1 MKIGNCRYVKY
12 IMNKTL
18 YSTGILKVKTTPDK
32 RLVKENEPHLMLVN
46 KVSKRRKSFHLSF
59 DLKKGHSLKIAAA
72 VLIMIPVFALLAY
85 FLCVYPV
92 KNLDIA
98 LEVNGESVTDSMLSY
113 ATLTFDGQGSGD
125 VSAVSAAVIPV
136 VKTLSYVIKPGD
148 TISGISKRYN
158 LDEGTLISFN
168 KISNVRRIIPGNTL
182 KIPDI
187 DGIPYTVRKGD
198 TLEKISG
205 KYQVPL
211 NAILDAND
219 LESEIIEP
227 GTNIFIPGARIS
239 DYEYKKATGTLFIY
253 PTRGRLTSPF
263 GYRIDPFTGT
273 RRMHYG
279 IDLANRIGTP
289 VRASMSGTVVVI
301 ANHPQGYGN
310 YIVIRHERGYQSLYG
325 HLDKIL
331 VRKGQRVSQ
340 GQKIG
345 LMGSTGRSTGPH
357 LHFSLYKNYVP
368 VNPLGGYL
376 YK

>member
-1 MKIGNCRYVKY
+1 
-12 IMNKTL
+12 MNKTL
-18 YSTGILKVKTTPDK
+18 YSAGINKLRTTSVKRTTA
-32 RLVKENEPHLMLVN
+32 ESEPRLMLIN
-46 KVSKRRKSFHLSF
+46 KVTRRKKGTSLSF
-59 DLKKGHSLKIAAA
+59 DFRKTDFLKMGAGF
-72 VLIMIPVFALLAY
+72 LILVPVVSFLIY
-85 FLCVYPV
+85 FFRVYPV
-92 KNLDIA
+92 KSLDIA
-98 LEVNGESVTDSMLSY
+98 VLTDTEVINESMLSY

-125 VSAVSAAVIPV
+125 VSAVSVNVTPV

-148 TISGISKRYN
+148 TISGIAKKYN
-158 LDEGTLISFN
+158 LDEGTLIGFN

-205 KYQVPL
+205 RYKVPL

-219 LESEIIEP
+219 LETEVIEP
-227 GTNIFIPGARIS
+227 GSSLFIPGARIS

-253 PTRGRLTSPF
+253 PVRGRLTSPF
-263 GYRIDPFTGT
+263 GYRTDPFTGT

-279 IDLANRIGTP
+279 IDLANRAGTP
-289 VRASMSGTVVVI
+289 VRATMDGTVVVV

-310 YIVIRHERGYQSLYG
+310 YIVIRHARGYQSLYG
-325 HLDKIL
+325 HLSRIL
-331 VRKGQRVSQ
+331 VRKGQRVIQ

-368 VNPLGGYL
+368 VNPLAGYL

>member
-1 MKIGNCRYVKY
+1 M
-12 IMNKTL
+12 
-18 YSTGILKVKTTPDK
+18 KTTPDK

-59 DLKKGHSLKIAAA
+59 DLKKGYSLKIAAA

-85 FLCVYPV
+85 FLRVYPV

-98 LEVNGESVTDSMLSY
+98 LEVNGEPVTDSMLSY

-289 VRASMSGTVVVI
+289 VRASMSGTVVVV